1 MEYAMEHSVS
11 RTVVASECSPPP
23 MCGLGRSEG
32 FWRIAPLVIVPTV
45 AVAVVV
51 VRIDDRAWPP
61 VRLSSFNTATQRCSD
76 LGARPVPSLR
86 MGRLQQGPR
95 HKHFEN

>member
-1 MEYAMEHSVS
+1 MEYAMGHSVS

-45 AVAVVV
+45 AVAVAV
-51 VRIDDRAWPP
+51 VRIHDKTRPS
-61 VRLSSFNTATQRCSD
+61 VRLS
-76 LGARPVPSLR
+76 
-86 MGRLQQGPR
+86 
-95 HKHFEN
+95 